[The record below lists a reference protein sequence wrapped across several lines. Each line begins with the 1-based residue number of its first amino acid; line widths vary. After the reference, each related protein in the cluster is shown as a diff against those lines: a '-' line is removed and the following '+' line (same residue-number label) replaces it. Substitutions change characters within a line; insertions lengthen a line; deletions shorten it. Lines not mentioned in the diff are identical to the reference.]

1 MNGEY
6 VRSGVVI
13 AVKTHRS
20 VKVAW
25 TEKDKPVTPTTLYQA
40 KVIDDTINLRL
51 WYTYRSLCIIVT
63 KTFININT
71 RRA

>member
-40 KVIDDTINLRL
+40 KVIDDT
-51 WYTYRSLCIIVT
+51 
-63 KTFININT
+63 KT
-71 RRA
+71 